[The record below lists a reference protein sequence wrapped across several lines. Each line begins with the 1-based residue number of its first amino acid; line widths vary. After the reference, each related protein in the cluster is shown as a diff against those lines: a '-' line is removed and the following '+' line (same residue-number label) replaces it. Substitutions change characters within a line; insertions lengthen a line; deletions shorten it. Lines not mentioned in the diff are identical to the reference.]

1 MGDIIVND
9 NMNDHKV
16 NDILHQLTLE
26 EKVSLCG
33 AADWW
38 RTQVI
43 KRGDKILLPH
53 IKTTDGPNGS
63 RGESFVSGV
72 KAACFPSASNQAA
85 SFNTEIAYNV
95 GKGVAREAKTKS
107 SDVLLAPTVCPVRSP
122 LGGRNHETYGEDPL
136 VLGMMG
142 AAYVNGCQSA
152 GIAATPKHYV
162 ANEVETRRRF
172 VSAEVEERALRE
184 IYLKPFQLIL
194 KHSQPL
200 AWMTSYNRVN
210 GTYCSESQR
219 LIQGI
224 LRDEWGFKG
233 LVMSDWV
240 GTYSTA
246 EAMNAG
252 LDLEIPAPLFFRG
265 PKLLKA
271 IQDGE
276 VSEETLNKRVYK
288 IIELVLKTRR
298 PSDPEDKEEYYEE
311 NKERD
316 DFIAQ
321 AATEGIVLLKNENN
335 ILPLKKASKVAVIG
349 QHADIPPIMGGG
361 SAVVPVDHVVTPLEG
376 LTAAGVNFKFEPG
389 VPVYGAVPLP
399 LPKLLSKTGAA
410 ADSRPVRVEWFDG
423 SKVGENL
430 VKDEQIASPNF
441 MLKEKWPTWL
451 DQEYCTRMTFD
462 ITPETSGPHVFA
474 VVTTGTSTLY
484 IDGEKI
490 YHREQEPKL
499 QREAF
504 YFFRTKLERL
514 VSHQMEAGRTYT
526 VVMESWATPQDII
539 KATIGGEVVQG
550 HAVGFMEYVDISK
563 RISDAA
569 AAAKESEVAIVFTG
583 TTLEF
588 ESEGYDRPTMDLQPK
603 EYELVDAVLAANP
616 NTIVVNT
623 SGSPVT
629 LTQFADKVAGLVQ
642 VFYPGQESGTSITR
656 ILTGETNPSGRL
668 PVSWPRRVEDN
679 PSHGSVDTWPGQ
691 NDVIQYKEGIYVGYR
706 HYEKKQIKPLFPFG
720 YGLSYSTYEVSNIAV
735 SGALGNNSALSVS
748 VDVKN
753 TGAVKGK
760 VVVQFYVGRV
770 DDSKYDRPIKEL
782 KAFEKPEIEAGAS
795 KKVSVSL
802 DKYAVSIYDTDSWR
816 AERGRYEVLVG
827 LSSDN
832 IVARAE
838 FEVSKDFTWTGL

>member
-1 MGDIIVND
+1 MGDNFTDDIPMD
-9 NMNDHKV
+9 DKV
-16 NDILHQLTLE
+16 NDILSQLTLE

-38 RTQVI
+38 RTHSI
-43 KRGDKILLPH
+43 KRNGALLLPH
-53 IKTTDGPNGS
+53 IKTTDGPNGA

-72 KAACFPSASNQAA
+72 KAAGFPSASNQAA
-85 SFNTEIAYNV
+85 SFNTDIAYDV
-95 GKGVAREAKTKS
+95 GKGVAQEAKTKS

-142 AAYVNGCQSA
+142 AAYVNGCQSV

-194 KHSQPL
+194 KHSKPW

-210 GTYCSESQR
+210 GTYVSESPR
-219 LIQGI
+219 LIQNI
-224 LRDEWGFKG
+224 LRDEWGFQG

-252 LDLEIPAPLFFRG
+252 LDLEIPAPIYFRG

-271 IQDGE
+271 IQEGE
-276 VSEETLNKRVYK
+276 VTEETLDKRVYK

-298 PSDPEDKEEYYEE
+298 MSDPDDKIEYYEE

-316 DFIAQ
+316 EFIAQ
-321 AATEGIVLLKNENN
+321 AAAEGIVLLKNENN
-335 ILPLKKASKVAVIG
+335 VLPLKKNAKVAIIG

-361 SAVVPVDHVVTPLEG
+361 SAVVPVDHVVTPIEG
-376 LTAAGVNFKFEPG
+376 LESAGVDFKFEPG

-399 LPKLLSKTGAA
+399 PSKLLSKTGATK
-410 ADSRPVRVEWFDG
+410 DPLPVRIEWFNG
-423 SKVGENL
+423 SKVGGGL
-430 VKDEQIASPNF
+430 AKDEQVASSTY
-441 MLKEKWPTWL
+441 MIKEKWPTWL
-451 DQEYCTRMTFD
+451 EQDYCTRMTFD
-462 ITPETSGPHVFA
+462 ITPETSGPHIFS

-490 YHREQEPKL
+490 YHRAQEPIL

-504 YFFRTKLERL
+504 YFFRTKLEKL
-514 VSHQMEAGRTYT
+514 ISHEMKAGQTYT
-526 VVMESWATPQDII
+526 VMMESWATPQHII
-539 KATIGGEVVQG
+539 KGSIGGEVVQG
-550 HAVGFMEYVDISK
+550 HAVGFMEYVDIPK

-569 AAAKESEVAIVFTG
+569 ATAKASDVAIVFTG

-588 ESEGYDRPTMDLQPK
+588 ESEGYDRTTMDLQPK
-603 EYELVDAVLAANP
+603 EYELVEAVLAANP
-616 NTIVVNT
+616 NTVVVNT

-642 VFYPGQESGTSITR
+642 VFYPGQESGTSIAR
-656 ILTGETNPSGRL
+656 ILTGVANPSGCL
-668 PVSWPRRVEDN
+668 PISWPRKVEDN
-679 PSHGSVDTWPGQ
+679 PAHGNWPGE
-691 NDVIQYKEGIYVGYR
+691 NDVVHYKEGIYVGYR
-706 HYEKKQIKPLFPFG
+706 HYEKKRIKPLYPFG
-720 YGLSYSTYEVSNIAV
+720 YGLSYSTFEVSNIGV
-735 SGALGNNSALSVS
+735 SGSVAKNSSLSVV
-748 VDVKN
+748 VDVRN
-753 TGAVKGK
+753 AGAVKGK
-760 VVVQFYVGRV
+760 VVLQFYVRRV
-770 DDSKYDRPIKEL
+770 DGSKYDRPVKEL

-795 KKVSVSL
+795 KQVTVSL
-802 DKYAVSIYDTDSWR
+802 DKYSVSVYGTDSWY
-816 AERGRYEVLVG
+816 AEQGRYEVLVG
-827 LSSDN
+827 LSSVN
-832 IVARAE
+832 IVASAE
-838 FEVSKDFTWTGL
+838 FIVSESFTWTGV

>member
-1 MGDIIVND
+1 MGDF
-9 NMNDHKV
+9 NMSDTPADDKV
-16 NDILHQLTLE
+16 NDILSQLTLE

-38 RTQVI
+38 RTVAI
-43 KRGDKILLPH
+43 KRNDTLLVPH
-53 IKTTDGPNGS
+53 IKTTDGPNGA

-72 KAACFPSASNQAA
+72 KAACFPSAANQAA
-85 SFNTEIAYNV
+85 SFNTDIAYHV
-95 GKGVAREAKTKS
+95 GKGVAQEAKTKS
-107 SDVLLAPTVCPVRSP
+107 SDVLLAPTVCLVRSP

-142 AAYVNGCQSA
+142 AAYVNGCQSV

-172 VSAEVEERALRE
+172 VSAEVDERALRE

-194 KHSQPL
+194 KHSEPW

-210 GTYCSESQR
+210 GTYASESSR
-219 LIQGI
+219 LIQNI
-224 LRDEWGFKG
+224 LRDEWGFQG

-240 GTYSTA
+240 GTYSTVD
-246 EAMNAG
+246 AMNAG
-252 LDLEIPAPLFFRG
+252 LDLEIPAPIYFRG

-271 IQDGE
+271 VQEGK
-276 VSEETLNKRVYK
+276 VTEETLNKRVFK

-298 PSDPEDKEEYYEE
+298 TSDPEDKTEYYEE

-316 DFIAQ
+316 EFIAQ

-335 ILPLKKASKVAVIG
+335 ILPLKKGAKFAVIG

-376 LTAAGVNFKFEPG
+376 LRSAGVDFSFEPG
-389 VPVYGAVPLP
+389 VPVFGAVPLP
-399 LPKLLSKTGAA
+399 PTKLISRTGAA
-410 ADSRPVRVEWFDG
+410 KDPLPVRIEWFDG
-423 SKVGENL
+423 SKVGSNP
-430 VKDEQIASPNF
+430 VKDEQVEASTC

-451 DQEYCTRMTFD
+451 DQDYCTRMTFD

-484 IDGEKI
+484 INGEKI
-490 YHREQEPKL
+490 YHREQEPVL

-504 YFFRTKLERL
+504 YFFRTKLEKL
-514 VSHQMEAGRTYT
+514 VSHEMKAGQTYT
-526 VVMESWATPQDII
+526 VTMESWATPQHII
-539 KATIGGEVVQG
+539 KGSIGGEVVQG
-550 HAVGFMEYVDISK
+550 HALGFMEYVDVPK

-569 AAAKESEVAIVFTG
+569 ATAKACDVAIVFTG

-588 ESEGYDRPTMDLQPK
+588 ESEGYDRTTMDLQPK

-629 LTQFADKVAGLVQ
+629 LTQFADRVVGLVQ
-642 VFYPGQESGTSITR
+642 VFYPGQESGTSIAR
-656 ILTGETNPSGRL
+656 ILTGVDNPSGRL
-668 PVSWPRRVEDN
+668 PVSWPKKIEDN
-679 PSHGSVDTWPGQ
+679 PAHGNWPGES
-691 NDVIQYKEGIYVGYR
+691 DIVHYKEGIYVGYR
-706 HYEKKQIKPLFPFG
+706 HYEKRQIKPLYSFG
-720 YGLSYSTYEVSNIAV
+720 YGLSYSTFEVSKLAV
-735 SGALGNNSALSVS
+735 SGSVTKS
-748 VDVKN
+748 SSLAINLNVKN
-753 TGAVKGK
+753 AGARKGK
-760 VVVQFYVGRV
+760 VVVQFYVRRLDG
-770 DDSKYDRPIKEL
+770 SKHDRPIKEL
-782 KAFEKPEIEAGAS
+782 KAFAKPEIEGGAS
-795 KKVSVSL
+795 TQVSVTL
-802 DKYAVSIYDTDSWR
+802 DKYAVSFYDTDSWL
-816 AERGRYEVLVG
+816 AEKGRYEVLVG
-827 LSSDN
+827 LASDN

-838 FEVSKDFTWTGL
+838 FEVPEDFSWRGL